1 MVSMRWTLQAYEKTS
16 SLNSVADSYPSVA
29 RFTEHVQLKGG
40 RPRTVEAYRMM
51 IRLLARHAGQD
62 PAALDEET
70 VRGFFLYLL
79 RDRQYS
85 AQSLRQARAAL
96 TAFFVEMLGHVEWT
110 VFASIKTK
118 DPLKLPLV
126 LSREEVAKILGCVR
140 ELRFAVPLRL
150 IYLCGLRLSEC
161 LKIEVKDIKRTGMRL
176 HIRDGKGGKDR
187 MVPLPKVALDDL
199 EQWWLWHHHPRL
211 LFPAMGRSWKGTQQR
226 GQAERDRL
234 QRIQLHTAGNPMS
247 DSALQNAWRLALA
260 ASGVDRRAHIHTL
273 RHSYA
278 THLLEEGVSLRY
290 VSAYLGHAT
299 LEQTLVYA
307 HLTAVS
313 EAQTQDAVARMAAA
327 LTRPPLPPIEPPAR

>member
-1 MVSMRWTLQAYEKTS
+1 MASAGGRLQAYEKTS
-16 SLNSVADSYPSVA
+16 VLNSVADSYPCVA
-29 RFTEHVQLKGG
+29 RFAEHVQLKGG

-51 IRLLARHAGQD
+51 LRLLARHAGQD
-62 PAALDEET
+62 PAVLDEEA
-70 VRGFFLYLL
+70 VRAFFLHLV

-85 AQSLRQARAAL
+85 SQSIRQARAAL
-96 TAFFVEMLGHVEWT
+96 TAFFVEMLGRTDWV
-110 VFASIKTK
+110 VFASVKTK
-118 DPLKLPLV
+118 DPVKLPLV
-126 LSREEVAKILGCVR
+126 LSREDVRKVLSHVR

-161 LKIEVKDIKRTGMRL
+161 LKLEVKDIQRAGMRL

-187 MVPLPKVALDDL
+187 MVPLPEAALHDL
-199 EQWWLWHHHPRL
+199 EQWWRWHKHPRY
-211 LFPAMGRSWKGTQQR
+211 LFPAMGRSWKATLQR
-226 GQAERDRL
+226 GAAERDRL
-234 QRIQLHTAGNPMS
+234 QREQMHGAEHPMS
-247 DSALQNAWRLALA
+247 DSALQNAWRIALA

-313 EAQTQDAVARMAAA
+313 EAQTQAAVARMAAS
-327 LTRPPLPPIEPPAR
+327 LTRPPLPPIQPPAR